1 MNFFASPEAL
11 VALVILIAGGSIFLS
26 PRARTSEA
34 FFAGAD
40 ESGNAPG
47 LLTLVFSQVTTW
59 IFARSLLTAAILGYY
74 YGVAGALAYAAYY
87 MSFLTGM
94 VIVSRLRNRGA
105 RSLQDWLRQDYGRV
119 GVLCYNTVI
128 ALRLMSEIFANLIV
142 VGLVFT
148 AAFGGAEQAGQLAM
162 IALALVAL
170 AYSALGGLRASLR
183 TDVAQ
188 MALFLI
194 VFLIAFA
201 VMVSSS
207 DFSFGTVL
215 TASGIS
221 GGFNGWVLFAVALLQ
236 ITSYPA
242 HDPVMMDRGFLTDE
256 VTTKRAFLHA
266 FWISALS
273 IFGFALFGVQA
284 SVVGAELVNGQLL
297 GTWQQM
303 FGPFVYF
310 LIVAS
315 LLISAMSTLDSALS
329 SAARLAID
337 EMKIGARSV
346 VNGRIAMAVFMLG
359 GVLFLLAETK
369 DLFAAVAVSGT
380 ASMFLAPVLVLG
392 LGFGQRLPLWS
403 YLVSFAGAVTGAVG
417 YFYQSSDLVISL
429 FGNGHKYER
438 LFFICLAVL
447 FIGFTAG
454 LIGIALRRRVA
465 EV

>member
-11 VALVILIAGGSIFLS
+11 VILVAVIATGSIFLS
-26 PRARTSEA
+26 PRAKTAEA
-34 FFAGAD
+34 FFAGSDAQ
-40 ESGNAPG
+40 GNAPG

-74 YGVAGALAYAAYY
+74 YGVAGALAYTAYY

-94 VIVSRLRNRGA
+94 IIVSRLRRKGA
-105 RSLQDWLRQDYGRV
+105 RSLQDWLRQDYGRA
-119 GVLCYNTVI
+119 GVLCYNIVI
-128 ALRLMSEIFANLIV
+128 ALRLMSEVFANLIV
-142 VGLVFT
+142 VDLVFT
-148 AAFGGAEQAGQLAM
+148 AAYNGSEQAGQIAM
-162 IALALVAL
+162 IVLAIVTLT
-170 AYSALGGLRASLR
+170 YSALGGLRASLR

-188 MALFLI
+188 MALFLV

-201 VMVSSS
+201 VMVFSAE
-207 DFSFGTVL
+207 FSFGTVL
-215 TASGIS
+215 TAGGIS
-221 GGFNGWVLFAVALLQ
+221 GGYNGWILFAVALLQ
-236 ITSYPA
+236 ISSYPA
-242 HDPVMMDRGFLTDE
+242 HDPVMMDRGFLADE
-256 VTTKRAFLHA
+256 ATTKRAFLHA
-266 FWISALS
+266 FWLSAAS

-297 GTWQQM
+297 GTWQAM

-329 SAARLAID
+329 SAARLAVD
-337 EMKIGARSV
+337 EMKLGGRSV

-380 ASMFLAPVLVLG
+380 ASMFLTPVLVLG
-392 LGFGQRLPLWS
+392 LGFGQRMPIWS
-403 YLVSFAGAVTGAVG
+403 YLVSFTAAVSGAVA
-417 YFYQSSDLVISL
+417 YFYQSSGLVIAI
-429 FGNGHKYER
+429 FGEGHKYER
-438 LFFICLAVL
+438 LLLICVAVL
-447 FIGFTAG
+447 VIGFGAG

-465 EV
+465 AT